1 MNKKLKMVATAVV
14 AIGAT
19 GSVALTLA
27 ESAPTYYTRNGV
39 GDAIYNAASSAA
51 NTTLKKYG
59 AGNCRTNGA
68 FEKQLMSAAF
78 GVSSF
83 TCPSTSAAQ

>member
-27 ESAPTYYTRNGV
+27 QSAPTSYYTRNGV
-39 GDAIYNAASSAA
+39 GDGIYSAASAAA
-51 NTTLKKYG
+51 NATLNNYR
-59 AGNCRTNGA
+59 AGNCRTDGT
-68 FEKQLMSAAF
+68 FEKKLMSAAF

-83 TCPSTSAAQ
+83 TCPSASQ